1 MPTSNDVSEQQWQ
14 TLVEQAIAARANA
27 YAPYSKFYV
36 GAALLAADG
45 RVFTGV
51 NVENSSYGLTICAE
65 RTAACTAV
73 AAGVT
78 EFVAIVVASENGV
91 GPCGA
96 CRQFLYEWG
105 GELLLRFVGADG
117 HPSDVTT
124 LGELLP
130 GGFVLDDRQ
139 DGDR

>member
-27 YAPYSKFYV
+27 YAPYSKFHV

-73 AAGVT
+73 AAGVAD
-78 EFVAIVVASENGV
+78 FVAIVVASENGV
-91 GPCGA
+91 SPCGA